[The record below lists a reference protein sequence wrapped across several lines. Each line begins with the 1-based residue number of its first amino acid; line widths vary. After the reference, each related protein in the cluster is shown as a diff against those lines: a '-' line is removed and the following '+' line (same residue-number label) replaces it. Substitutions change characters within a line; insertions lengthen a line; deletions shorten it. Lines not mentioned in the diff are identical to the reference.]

1 MGNSWQSRN
10 WGANELGA
18 TPSSLEGV
26 VGKLNPAAKQA
37 MYAAANKGLIAR
49 KTWDGCAFNAGG
61 LEVGKN
67 VSSYLAAANAFGLD
81 QSVVENFIYCWDGL
95 EGSDYEATE
104 ALKEAIL
111 KAGLF
116 TEVNESK
123 GRRILRETVYKS
135 FETRKLEEFNAIV
148 ADLDLDDT
156 EHELVQDIHSAAELL
171 SVGV

>member
-1 MGNSWQSRN
+1 MGSWQSRS
-10 WGANELGA
+10 WGVNELGSV
-18 TPSSLEGV
+18 PSSLDSV

-67 VSSYLAAANAFGLD
+67 VSSYLAASQAFGLD
-81 QSVVENFIYCWDGL
+81 QQVVENFIYCWDGL
-95 EGSDYEATE
+95 PGSDYEATE

-116 TEVNESK
+116 TEPNESK

-135 FETRKLEEFNAIV
+135 FETKQREAFESLV
-148 ADLDLDDT
+148 ADLDMDDVD
-156 EHELVQDIHSAAELL
+156 HELVQDIHSAAELL